1 MDAKSERHKQRPAR
15 SDVDAD
21 PLDLFSPE
29 DEFATSPPKGRV
41 SPPPTRD
48 EPFVRTSR
56 GDAPLASE
64 SLRRAPVWDDSF
76 QDANASDRPLRTVG
90 TRPVPPP
97 SPLIRPGGSNADTS
111 RWFGMTAVMVAVV
124 VALIVPLILN
134 AWRQGSG
141 STRDDTFASV
151 ATSSPLAGEPV
162 AEPTSRDSGSA
173 EPVAEPTPRDSGSVD
188 PVPEPTPRD
197 SGSPAD
203 TRARRSDAT
212 IAAEQQRA
220 ERVKESLARP
230 ISAPSKPVRGSPPPA
245 RDTRTIEQARAAAV
259 NSTTARLAGS
269 VGTAART
276 EPVVSPPPT
285 PAPTPPAPTPPVA
298 SNTPPPPTPSTN
310 AGGAL
315 TEASGG
321 LAAPP
326 PAAPA
331 AAVNAANESSA
342 APIDR
347 PSPPRE
353 TASSASIAPPRSQ
366 SAMVQGVLNQYRDAF
381 NALDS
386 KAAQAAWPKAPVKEL
401 GKAFASLERQKLEL
415 GKCDVD
421 FFGARAVAKCGGKY
435 QLRPEG
441 WRQERAKRSL
451 ANGNSNSRKSTTAGR
466 STRS

>member
-1 MDAKSERHKQRPAR
+1 MDAKTERHKHRPPQA
-15 SDVDAD
+15 DAGPD
-21 PLDLFSPE
+21 PLDLFSSE
-29 DEFATSPPKGRV
+29 DEFATSPPQGRV
-41 SPPPTRD
+41 SAPPTRD

-64 SLRRAPVWDDSF
+64 SWRRAPVWDGSF
-76 QDANASDRPLRTVG
+76 RNANASERPPGTAG

-97 SPLIRPGGSNADTS
+97 SPLIGSGGIKADTS

-124 VALIVPLILN
+124 VALIVPLILS

-141 STRDDTFASV
+141 STRDDNFASV
-151 ATSSPLAGEPV
+151 ATSSPVAGAEPV
-162 AEPTSRDSGSA
+162 AEPTPRDSVSAAA
-173 EPVAEPTPRDSGSVD
+173 EPVAEPTPRDSGS
-188 PVPEPTPRD
+188 
-197 SGSPAD
+197 PAD
-203 TRARRSDAT
+203 TRERRSDAT

-220 ERVKESLARP
+220 ERVKERLARP
-230 ISAPSKPVRGSPPPA
+230 TSSPSEPVRGSPLPPA
-245 RDTRTIEQARAAAV
+245 GATRTIEQARAAAV
-259 NSTTARLAGS
+259 NGTIPAARVAAP

-285 PAPTPPAPTPPVA
+285 PAPNPPAPTPPVA

-310 AGGAL
+310 GGGAL

-347 PSPPRE
+347 PSPARE
-353 TASSASIAPPRSQ
+353 AASSAPIAPPPSQ

-401 GKAFASLERQKLEL
+401 DRAFASLERQRVEL
-415 GKCDVD
+415 GKCDVN
-421 FFGARAVAKCGGKY
+421 FFGARAVAKCGGRYNYVPKVGDKSE
-435 QLRPEG
+435 RSEP
-441 WRQERAKRSL
+441 RQWEFELKEVDDRWSIDKVV
-451 ANGNSNSRKSTTAGR
+451 
-466 STRS
+466 TR